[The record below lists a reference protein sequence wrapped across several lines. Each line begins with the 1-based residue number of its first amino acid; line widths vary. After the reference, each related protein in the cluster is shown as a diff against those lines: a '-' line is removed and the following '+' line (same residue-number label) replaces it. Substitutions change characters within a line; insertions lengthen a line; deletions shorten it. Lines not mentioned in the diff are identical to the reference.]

1 VATVSRKV
9 CDTCGSEKDVEELVI
24 SYKFEAGKPW
34 SVDLCGRCYTTRFS
48 DLMDKSRPV
57 KRANLRPQYR
67 IKETVL
73 RPEQL

>member
-1 VATVSRKV
+1 MATVARKV
-9 CDTCGSEKDVEELVI
+9 CDMCLSEKDVEELVI

-34 SVDLCGRCYTTRFS
+34 AVDLCGRCYEARFS
-48 DLMDKSRPV
+48 DLVHKSRPV